1 MGDNLGTRALPLR
14 GGGSI
19 PIVGFGTWQLEGD
32 DAYRSTLD
40 ALEVGYRHIDT
51 ATGYGN
57 EAQVGAA
64 LRDSGVA
71 RSDVFVTTKC
81 PPENAGREAETIDR
95 SLELL
100 GLEYVDL
107 WLVHWP
113 PNGEAA
119 PATWEQFV
127 LARDAGKA
135 RFIGVSNYSIDQIDE
150 LVDATG
156 ETPAVNQ
163 IRWSP
168 NLYDPDVASELAERD
183 VVLEGY
189 SPLRRSNLED
199 PVIAEL
205 ARAHAKTPAQ
215 VVLRWH
221 VDKGFVVI
229 PKSSHRERVEQNFDL
244 DDFELSAEEVERL
257 DSLAT
262 S

>member
-1 MGDNLGTRALPLR
+1 MGDNLGTRALPMR
-14 GGGSI
+14 GGGSV
-19 PIVGFGTWQLEGD
+19 PIVGFGTWQLEGE

-40 ALEVGYRHIDT
+40 ALQVGYRHVDT

-64 LRDSGVA
+64 LRQSGLP
-71 RSDVFVTTKC
+71 RSEVFVTTKC
-81 PPENAGREAETIDR
+81 PPENAGRETETIDR

-113 PNGEAA
+113 PNGQAA
-119 PATWEQFV
+119 PGTWERFV
-127 LARDAGKA
+127 AARDAGKA
-135 RFIGVSNYSIDQIDE
+135 RCIGVSNYSIDQIDE
-150 LVDATG
+150 LVAATG
-156 ETPAVNQ
+156 EMPAVNQ

-168 NLYDPDVASELAERD
+168 NLYDPDLAAALAERQ

-189 SPLRRSNLED
+189 SPLRRSNLDD
-199 PVIAEL
+199 PVITEL
-205 ARAHAKTPAQ
+205 ARAHRKTPAQ

-244 DDFELSAEEVERL
+244 DDFELSAEELARL
-257 DSLAT
+257 DGLAGA
-262 S
+262 